1 MKITTRIANEC
12 VRDVLIN
19 IGVKEDDL
27 TELEQASI
35 LRVTAQKLLEICDHY
50 IYNAEIDIWSM
61 VTQIEHDLK
70 EDKS

>member
-27 TELEQASI
+27 TGLEEAAI
-35 LRVTAQKLLEICDHY
+35 LRVTAQKLLELCDHY

-61 VTQIEHDLK
+61 VSQIEHDLK
-70 EDKS
+70 EEKS